1 MAVNKSEQAAKLMIK
16 VQTGVNASG
25 NPVYRQRS
33 FASMNPALADEDVLN
48 IGTTIGQLQ
57 KHNVESISRQDNAVL
72 ATA

>member
-25 NPVYRQRS
+25 SPVYRQRS
-33 FASMNPALADEDVLN
+33 FANMNPALSDEDVLN

-57 KHNVESISRQDNAVL
+57 EHNVESISRQDNAVL
-72 ATA
+72 AEA

>member
-16 VQTGVNASG
+16 VQTGVSASG

-33 FASMNPALADEDVLN
+33 FANMNPALADEDVLN